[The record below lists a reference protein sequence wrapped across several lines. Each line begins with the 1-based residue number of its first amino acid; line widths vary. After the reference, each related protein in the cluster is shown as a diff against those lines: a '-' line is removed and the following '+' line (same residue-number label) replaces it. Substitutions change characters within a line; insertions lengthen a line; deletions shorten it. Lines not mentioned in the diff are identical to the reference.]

1 MIPVKLKISYA
12 AVFPVPT
19 DPPDQRIVL
28 VTLFN
33 LTALHVLTPAAAA
46 VLLSTIKLKVSAWL
60 SKLEVGI
67 PVTLKVISPVG
78 LVQYPMLAPPEL

>member
-1 MIPVKLKISYA
+1 MIPVKLKISYEV
-12 AVFPVPT
+12 VFPVPT
-19 DPPDQRIVL
+19 LPPDQRIVF

-33 LTALHVLTPAAAA
+33 LTVLHVLTPAAAA

-78 LVQYPMLAPPEL
+78 LLQ

>member
-19 DPPDQRIVL
+19 DPPDQRTVL

-33 LTALHVLTPAAAA
+33 LTVLHVLTPAAAA
-46 VLLSTIKLKVSAWL
+46 VLLSTITLNVIAWL

-78 LVQYPMLAPPEL
+78 LLQ